1 MGFWYAAALAGPYA
15 NNLHLA
21 ADRPRYMC
29 NNGLH
34 LLLCVVR
41 GLITPD
47 IYIPRPKLYVG
58 LQVSAVANEPSR
70 CAVSRHPAVDRG
82 GRSV

>member
-1 MGFWYAAALAGPYA
+1 MDAVALAGPYA

-29 NNGLH
+29 NNRLH
-34 LLLCVVR
+34 LVLCVAR

-47 IYIPRPKLYVG
+47 IYIPRPELYV
-58 LQVSAVANEPSR
+58 QVSAVADEPWR
-70 CAVSRHPAVDRG
+70 RAVSGHPALDRG